1 MTRKTL
7 NILGFRSGDH
17 MTRNYQLGSRCMY
30 QAGKFALKNAANKK
44 FISFQTAADIA
55 ARWRLFCQ
63 FAADAGVRQMEFV
76 TEDLVLQYGIMLAK
90 KARDPLQAKTKNDG
104 LLAISTAQNRVSAVN
119 TVMTYATSGE
129 WRSVSPT
136 AKSSCD
142 TNKEANISTIPTCAK
157 LRSVSTQTKRG
168 CGIKK
173 RSNIRITPPSGLDR
187 QQLQECMSGFDMN
200 QTALVMLTRDLGLRS
215 KEASLLDSEIAL
227 DQALRNSYVDIVKG
241 TKGGRPRR
249 INITSS
255 QQIESLQYAV
265 NAQGD
270 RRNLIT
276 DNTSWKNW
284 REGALREIREALQAE
299 DVRKV
304 HDLRAAYACDR
315 YKMLTGYDAPILGG
329 KAPKALDRRARLII
343 AEELGHGRIDV
354 TNSYLGSLT

>member
-1 MTRKTL
+1 
-7 NILGFRSGDH
+7 
-17 MTRNYQLGSRCMY
+17 
-30 QAGKFALKNAANKK
+30 
-44 FISFQTAADIA
+44 
-55 ARWRLFCQ
+55 
-63 FAADAGVRQMEFV
+63 MEFV

-90 KARDPLQAKTKNDG
+90 KSRDPLQAKKKNDG
-104 LLAISTAQNRVSAVN
+104 LLAIPTAQNRVSAVN
-119 TVMTYATSGE
+119 TVMNYATHGE

-136 AKSSCD
+136 DKD
-142 TNKEANISTIPTCAK
+142 
-157 LRSVSTQTKRG
+157 G

-173 RSNIRITPPSGLDR
+173 RSNIRVIPPSGLDR
-187 QQLQECMSGFDMN
+187 QQLQDSMSGFDMN

-227 DQALRNSYVDIVKG
+227 DQALRNSYIDIIKG

-255 QQIESLQYAV
+255 RQIESLQYAV

-276 DNTSWKNW
+276 NDTSWKNW
-284 REGALREIREALQAE
+284 REGALREIREVLQAE

-315 YKMLTGYDAPILGG
+315 YRELTGYDAPILGG
-329 KAPKALDRRARLII
+329 KAPKSLDRRARLII

-354 TNSYLGSLT
+354 TNSYLGALT